1 MAVDVIIAICVFA
14 AVVTVLS
21 VPFLASTDET
31 K

>member
-1 MAVDVIIAICVFA
+1 MIVDVIISICVFA

-21 VPFLASTDET
+21 VPFLGSEER